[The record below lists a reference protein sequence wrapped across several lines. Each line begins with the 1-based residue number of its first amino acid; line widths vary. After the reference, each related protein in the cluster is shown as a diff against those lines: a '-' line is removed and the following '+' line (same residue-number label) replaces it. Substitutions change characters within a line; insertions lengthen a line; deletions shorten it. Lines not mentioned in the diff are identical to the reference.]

1 MADLMRLHVVIVFEG
16 LLNKDL
22 DVEVFWNMGRT
33 GVVTHVSLIRIFRT
47 RWLANIYL
55 NSLKHKGNTDSA
67 NMDLASLNL
76 RAH

>member
-1 MADLMRLHVVIVFEG
+1 
-16 LLNKDL
+16 
-22 DVEVFWNMGRT
+22 VEVFWNMGRT